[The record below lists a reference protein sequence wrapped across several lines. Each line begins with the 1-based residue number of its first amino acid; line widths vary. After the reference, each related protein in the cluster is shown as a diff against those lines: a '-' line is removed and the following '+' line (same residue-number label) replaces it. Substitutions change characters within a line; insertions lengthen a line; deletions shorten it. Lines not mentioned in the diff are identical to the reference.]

1 MGALWVTLN
10 MYENIPNC
18 ENMKLFKYGWTNQVH
33 LQPGNE
39 IFENR
44 KWNFENPE
52 VKFSIFGNH
61 ILS

>member
-1 MGALWVTLN
+1 MGALWATLN
-10 MYENIPNC
+10 MYENIPKC

-44 KWNFENPE
+44 K
-52 VKFSIFGNH
+52 
-61 ILS
+61 